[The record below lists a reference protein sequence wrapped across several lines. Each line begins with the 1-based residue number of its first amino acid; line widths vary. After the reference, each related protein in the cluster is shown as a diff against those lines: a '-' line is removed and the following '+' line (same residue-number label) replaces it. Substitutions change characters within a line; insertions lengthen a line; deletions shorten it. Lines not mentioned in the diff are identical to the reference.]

1 VWVDDPALRKAIGWA
16 VTLEQGYTMNYQ
28 LSSDFSPRLYVNW
41 PDGTVIYL
49 SLYGDTGS
57 WGLAP

>member
-1 VWVDDPALRKAIGWA
+1 MEIGWA

-41 PDGTVIYL
+41 PDGTVIYMN
-49 SLYGDTGS
+49 LYGDTGT
-57 WGLAP
+57 WDVAP